1 MPDYLQLNNFC
12 LMIFILLL
20 IGLIVLNK
28 IKFNIKLKLV
38 KLKRDYVCNLMIK
51 ELIVFII

>member
-28 IKFNIKLKLV
+28 IKFNIKLV
-38 KLKRDYVCNLMIK
+38 KLKRDYECNLMIK

>member
-28 IKFNIKLKLV
+28 IKFNIKLD

>member
-28 IKFNIKLKLV
+28 IKFNIKLD
-38 KLKRDYVCNLMIK
+38 KLKRDHVCNLMIK